1 MRCVRDSNPWPHAW
15 QACILT
21 NWTNAPKCF
30 LAVRTGLEPAT
41 PCVTGMYSNQLNYRT
56 ITFSSAVPL
65 NCDAKVGG
73 LFELCKSCTHIFF
86 IIFQSS
92 LIINLLHRNFF
103 IHILKDT
110 SVFVLL
116 LFHSSVCYALQ
127 APLLSKK
134 YRNRRI
140 HFCQKG
146 TDSKQIHS
154 R

>member
-1 MRCVRDSNPWPHAW
+1 MDKVVLGFAPTRRAIFSAPAAVVYRG
-15 QACILT
+15 LT
-21 NWTNAPKCF
+21 AKRLKELNVDFVDIDDVNDE
-30 LAVRTGLEPAT
+30 GLLYDDA
-41 PCVTGMYSNQLNYRT
+41 GMEKIYEKFR
-56 ITFSSAVPL
+56 
-65 NCDAKVGG
+65 DAKVDG

-134 YRNRRI
+134 CRNRRI

>member
-1 MRCVRDSNPWPHAW
+1 MPATSFRLCPDKRLKNKKSRKAFALQDSLRKDRDSNPGNLSVQRFSRPP
-15 QACILT
+15 QSTTL
-21 NWTNAPKCF
+21 PSLLVSK
-30 LAVRTGLEPAT
+30 TG
-41 PCVTGMYSNQLNYRT
+41 
-56 ITFSSAVPL
+56 
-65 NCDAKVGG
+65 AKVDG
-73 LFELCKSCTHIFF
+73 LFELCKSYTHIFF

-134 YRNRRI
+134 CRNRRI